1 MNKKS
6 YFVCALFLFCVV
18 AILAFPQDTILIKNG
33 KIVPV
38 VGKTLPN
45 GSVLIKD
52 GKIAKIG
59 TDIQAPSGAKIID
72 AQGKTVFPGIVA
84 AMTAVGVTGYPGA
97 GHDVNELGVTTPH
110 VDPYDAI
117 NPEDSTIA
125 VTRIGGVTTVMT
137 VSGSMNIINGKAVVL
152 NLEGNLADEMVL
164 KRDVAQI
171 FNTGAKGQTM
181 FGPPRRGKYPTTH
194 PGIAAMIRDKLNQ
207 AKMYAVK
214 STAKPDKE
222 KKKSEKEKQKS
233 EKKDA
238 MPFKRDLGM
247 EALVPV
253 VQGKIPAV
261 FITNSEVTIRNA
273 LNIIDEYNLKGI
285 LVARAGILK
294 YVDHLVAKKIPL
306 IWAGTTT
313 IPNKWEPYDLNYR
326 TASILAEKGVLFCF
340 DQLGFGVN
348 SHNVRNTPVPASI
361 SVAHGLS
368 EEDAL
373 EALTISPAK
382 ILGVDD
388 HVGSLEVG
396 KLANVVIWSGSPI
409 QMRSRVE
416 HVIIEGKEIPLTS
429 FQTRL
434 RDKFKKIVSER
445 MEKKQGSK

>member
-6 YFVCALFLFCVV
+6 RLICALFLFCVV
-18 AILAFPQDTILIKNG
+18 AILAYPQDTILIKNG

-45 GSVLIKD
+45 GSILIKD
-52 GKIAKIG
+52 GKIVEIAA
-59 TDIQAPSGAKIID
+59 DIQAPSGAKIID
-72 AQGKTVFPGIVA
+72 AKGKIVFPGIVA
-84 AMTAVGVTGYPGA
+84 AMTAIGVTGYPGA

-137 VSGSMNIINGKAVVL
+137 VSGSMNIINGKSVVL
-152 NLEGNLADEMVL
+152 NLCGNLAEEMIL

-171 FNTGAKGQTM
+171 FNTGAKGQVM
-181 FGPPRRGKYPTTH
+181 FGPPRGGKYPTTH

-207 AKMYAVK
+207 AKMYAAK
-214 STAKPDKE
+214 STAKPDKGE
-222 KKKSEKEKQKS
+222 KKA

-238 MPFKRDLGM
+238 MPLKRDLGM

-253 VQGKIPAV
+253 VQGKTPVV

-273 LNIIDEYNLKGI
+273 LSIIKEYNLKGI
-285 LVARAGILK
+285 LYATAAILK
-294 YVDHLVAKKIPL
+294 YADHLAAKKIPL

-326 TASILAEKGVLFCF
+326 TASILADKGILFCF

-368 EEDAL
+368 EDVAL
-373 EALTISPAK
+373 KALTIYPAK
-382 ILGVDD
+382 ILGIDD
-388 HVGSLEVG
+388 LVGSIEEG
-396 KLANVVIWSGSPI
+396 KMANVVIWSGSPI

-416 HVIIEGKEIPLTS
+416 HVIIKGKEIPLTS

-445 MEKKQGSK
+445 MEKK